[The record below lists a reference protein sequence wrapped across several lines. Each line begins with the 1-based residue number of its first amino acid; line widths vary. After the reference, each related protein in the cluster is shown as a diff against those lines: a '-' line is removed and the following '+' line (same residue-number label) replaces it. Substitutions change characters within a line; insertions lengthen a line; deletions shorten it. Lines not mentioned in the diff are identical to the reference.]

1 MRLFTDGVCIKL
13 LTLLKSRVLHAKSPP
28 VLMSHSSYVSG
39 RVAAST
45 SLRSPPRE
53 KLAVLVWHVLS
64 VCQGDRKEVG
74 RSRIPIARTRALN
87 GTPNALS
94 LSRMRYV
101 GALSQG
107 HASVIWRASHSAVGF
122 RVTTI
127 HSSCR
132 RRWPRTRNANSC
144 SKAIV
149 GTTKRSIDAIPSI

>member
-1 MRLFTDGVCIKL
+1 MTRRQYRARWLTRRGIKGPELGESPHLATTLVGPIRNMRLFTDGVCIKL

-74 RSRIPIARTRALN
+74 RSRIPI
-87 GTPNALS
+87 
-94 LSRMRYV
+94 
-101 GALSQG
+101 
-107 HASVIWRASHSAVGF
+107 
-122 RVTTI
+122 
-127 HSSCR
+127 
-132 RRWPRTRNANSC
+132 
-144 SKAIV
+144 
-149 GTTKRSIDAIPSI
+149 